1 MKIVLV
7 NPDIPWN
14 AGNIGRTCVATGTEL
29 VFVGKLG
36 FKIESKEIRRSGLDY
51 WQYLKYSVF
60 KTFEDFLEAE
70 GKNPSLVFL
79 STRGKKTYWEAPYK
93 KDSCLVFGSEGA
105 GLPMAMYDKYAGRLY
120 RIPMSSDRTRS
131 LNLSTAAGVV
141 LYEALRQARGLPDK
155 VLGGD

>member
-29 VFVGKLG
+29 VFAGKLG
-36 FKIESKEIRRSGLDY
+36 FKLDAKEIRRSGLDY

-60 KTFEDFLEAE
+60 KTFDDFLEAE
-70 GKNPSLVFL
+70 GKHPSLIFL
-79 STRGKKTYWEAPYK
+79 STHGKKTYWEAPYK
-93 KDSCLVFGSEGA
+93 KDSCLIFGSEGA
-105 GLPMAMYDKYAGRLY
+105 GLPHAMYEKYSDKLY
-120 RIPMSSDRTRS
+120 RIPMSSDHTRS

-141 LYEALRQARGLPDK
+141 LYEALRQTCDSDNSGQ
-155 VLGGD
+155 